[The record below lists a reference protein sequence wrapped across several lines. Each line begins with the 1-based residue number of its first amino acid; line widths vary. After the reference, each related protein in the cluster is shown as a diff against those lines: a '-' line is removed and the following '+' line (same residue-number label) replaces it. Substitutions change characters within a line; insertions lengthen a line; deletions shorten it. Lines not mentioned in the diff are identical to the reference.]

1 MFTPNRCG
9 YAVGGVFNSAMKSA
23 AGNLYGSG
31 ANEDAKIQ
39 EVIEGVKLEKKKF
52 QSTLVK
58 FKTGKLNCL
67 VATACVE
74 EGLDIQTCNLVVRFD
89 QIQTFRSYVQSKG
102 IMEYSAKSLQLR
114 AAFRYFCIVG
124 RARAKPS
131 RFIIMTSDADQT
143 KTLADLREYRFV
155 EKMMI
160 ENSHDIRDSLEE
172 QDDDE
177 ANDPEFEEPYVADP
191 TDPNSPRVTENGA
204 VSLVHRFVQSVPTDR

>member
-1 MFTPNRCG
+1 
-9 YAVGGVFNSAMKSA
+9 MKSA

-39 EVIEGVKLEKKKF
+39 EIIESVKLEKKRF
-52 QSTLVK
+52 QSTLIK

-102 IMEYSAKSLQLR
+102 MLEYSAKSFLSR
-114 AAFRYFCIVG
+114 TSRYLCIVG

-131 RFIIMTSDADQT
+131 RFIIMTSDADHT
-143 KTLADLREYRFV
+143 KTLADLRQYRSV

-160 ENSHDIRDSLEE
+160 EKSHDTRDSLEE
-172 QDDDE
+172 QDE
-177 ANDPEFEEPYVADP
+177 ANDSEFEEPYVADP

-204 VSLVHRFVQSVPTDR
+204 VSLVHRFVQSIPTDRL